1 MAAQWFDNLALGLYT
16 SMAEHPLD
24 RLRRAG
30 VAVSVNT
37 DDSCCSGSPLPGE
50 YACCVEAHG
59 WSRDDLRCAG
69 RTSLEARLANTE
81 TKTRLLTQLQ
91 AL

>member
-1 MAAQWFDNLALGLYT
+1 MAAQWYDNLALGLYT

-37 DDSCCSGSPLPGE
+37 DDPCLLGVTLPDE
-50 YACCVEAHG
+50 YARCVDAYG
-59 WSRDDLRCAG
+59 WSKDDVRAVA
-69 RTSLEARLANTE
+69 RTSIEASFANTE
-81 TKTRLLTQLQ
+81 TKTRLLKQLQ
-91 AL
+91 AR

>member
-37 DDSCCSGSPLPGE
+37 DDSCLLSVTLPDE
-50 YACCVEAHG
+50 YARCVEAYG
-59 WSRDDLRCAG
+59 WSKDDLRALA
-69 RTSLEARLANTE
+69 RTSIEASFANTE

-91 AL
+91 AR

>member
-37 DDSCCSGSPLPGE
+37 DDSSL
-50 YACCVEAHG
+50 
-59 WSRDDLRCAG
+59 LRVTLAG
-69 RTSLEARLANTE
+69 RICVLRRGARLE
-81 TKTRLLTQLQ
+81 QG
-91 AL
+91 